1 MSGGCGI
8 LTIKWARSV
17 LANGNQLLV
26 EIKNTEGSV
35 LKSETYVKEDSEQH
49 VMNETTFNMNVAGT
63 FKIVISNQ
71 NYVANDSAD
80 GIIQGD
86 DINRLD
92 RGSETERHC
101 KSGPK
106 SPDSGPLP
114 HYSFCILV
122 VLFSFR
128 LAETADCNHIQVST
142 NFQ

>member
-1 MSGGCGI
+1 M
-8 LTIKWARSV
+8 
-17 LANGNQLLV
+17 
-26 EIKNTEGSV
+26 

-49 VMNETTFNMNVAGT
+49 VMNETTSNMNVAGT

-80 GIIQGD
+80 GIIQAD

-128 LAETADCNHIQVST
+128 FAETADCNHIQVST